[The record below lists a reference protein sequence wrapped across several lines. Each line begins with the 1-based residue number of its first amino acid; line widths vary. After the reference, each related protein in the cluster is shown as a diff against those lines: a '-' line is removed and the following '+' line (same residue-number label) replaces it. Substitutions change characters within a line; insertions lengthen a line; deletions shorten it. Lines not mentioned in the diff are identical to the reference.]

1 MRFATY
7 FFIMTLV
14 FWTVANCS
22 ISIKPEPLGP
32 IHTVPTFTNVVEGWA
47 KDLGNN
53 TSLITTEDGVEGN
66 CLPVSME
73 LQKRI
78 VATGRKA
85 HIALVREKG
94 AEVGHALV
102 LFNSDIDG
110 SLDSIIDNGFATQHN
125 VKPRDFLDI
134 GLYGE
139 YVGTCNKTNLSTS
152 SCIGIGIA
160 Y

>member
-7 FFIMTLV
+7 FFIMTVV

-22 ISIKPEPLGP
+22 IAPKPESIGP
-32 IHTVPTFTNVVEGWA
+32 IHTVPTFTKVVEGWA

-53 TSLITTEDGVEGN
+53 TPLITTDEGVEGN
-66 CLPVSME
+66 CLPVAME
-73 LQKRI
+73 LKKRI
-78 VATGRKA
+78 LATGRKA
-85 HIALVREKG
+85 HIALVSEKG
-94 AEVGHALV
+94 ATSGHALV

-110 SLDSIIDNGFATQHN
+110 SLDSIIDNGFATNHK

-139 YVGTCNKTNLSTS
+139 YVGTCTKINLSTS
-152 SCIGIGIA
+152 SCKNDRTI